1 LALNR
6 VEVSGRVEALEPMR
20 MTPAGIP
27 TRRFTIAH
35 ESRQLEAGMTR
46 KVECRLRIVAIGEIA
61 EQAGG
66 FQDGL
71 QVEVAGFL
79 AKASYRSE
87 WPVVHATRLTVI

>member
-1 LALNR
+1 
-6 VEVSGRVEALEPMR
+6 
-20 MTPAGIP
+20 
-27 TRRFTIAH
+27 
-35 ESRQLEAGMTR
+35 MTR